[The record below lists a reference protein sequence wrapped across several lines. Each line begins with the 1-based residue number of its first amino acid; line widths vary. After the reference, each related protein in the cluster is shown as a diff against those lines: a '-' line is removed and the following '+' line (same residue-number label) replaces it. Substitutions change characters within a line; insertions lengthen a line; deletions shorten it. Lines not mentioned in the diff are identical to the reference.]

1 MAYPITRLRRLRS
14 SSTMRAL
21 LSETQL
27 SPAQFIY
34 PLFAVHGHAVRQPIS
49 AMPDVFHCS
58 PDTLAQEAKQTY
70 DLGIPAVLLFGL
82 PASKD
87 AIGKENFAADGIVQQ
102 AIQAVKA
109 AAPNLLVITDVCM
122 CEYTDHGHCGI
133 VRAGQVINDETL
145 AIMAQVAV
153 SHAQAGA
160 DIVAPSSMMDGV
172 VAAIR
177 AGLDAANFQ
186 QTSILAYAV
195 KFASAFYGPFR
206 EAAQSAPQFGDRHS
220 YQMNPANRREALR
233 EAQLDE
239 AEGADMLMV
248 KPALPYLDILQ
259 QVRQQT
265 LLPLAAYHVS
275 GEYSMIKA
283 AAANGWIDERRV
295 ALETLLGIR
304 RAGADMIITYYAKE
318 AALWLGA

>member
-34 PLFAVHGHAVRQPIS
+34 PLFAVHGQAVRQPIS
-49 AMPDVFHCS
+49 AMPGVFHCS
-58 PDTLAQEAKQTY
+58 PDTLAQEAKQAY

-87 AIGKENFAADGIVQQ
+87 EIGRENFAADGIVQQ
-102 AIQAVKA
+102 AIYAVKA

-318 AALWLGA
+318 AAMWLGA